1 MRPSRPSHVPQVGPG
16 GAGLASNG
24 AGSLGQ
30 GSTSTQIGDF
40 NERVVLSSL
49 RRLGPAAKAD
59 LARRIG
65 LTSNA
70 AGVIVRKL
78 EETGLVRTAGKR
90 YGGRGQ
96 PATVL
101 ELNPEGAYAVGVRID
116 RDMIETVLVDLAGT
130 VIERVVIDGLPMPE
144 DAIAALA
151 SHVRG
156 FRRRLGPKSSAR
168 LSGLG
173 VAMPYNLG
181 SWLGNLDLPDA
192 VFRRW
197 DAFDLQPALTQATGL
212 AVVVENDGS
221 AAAVGELLHGHGRE
235 LDDFLYLFIGPA
247 VGGGVV
253 LGGNYLRGRNANAGD
268 MAVVPVGPSRLA
280 SAPPGDGRAQPLIA
294 RASLAVLARHL
305 RHNGVRVRSTLDLDD
320 AIDAAPKAFAEWIDD
335 AADAMAWPILTGA
348 HILDVQHVIVAG
360 DLPHEHLEP
369 LVARLAE
376 RCAACVAESRQAPE
390 IRVGAVGRDAGAVG
404 AASLPV
410 HVSYSPMRELLTGDT
425 PDAFMEVLS

>member
-1 MRPSRPSHVPQVGPG
+1 VRPSRSSQAQQKGPG

-30 GSTSTQIGDF
+30 GSTSAQIGDF

-49 RRLGPAAKAD
+49 RRLGPASKAE

-78 EETGLVRTAGKR
+78 EEGGLVRSVGKR

-116 RDMIETVLVDLAGT
+116 RDMIETVLVDVTGAVLD
-130 VIERVVIDGLPMPE
+130 RVVIDGLPPPQ
-144 DAIAALA
+144 DAVAALA
-151 SHVRG
+151 SHVRA
-156 FRRRLGPKSSAR
+156 FRRHLGPDAAGR

-181 SWLGNLDLPDA
+181 SWLDNLDLPDA
-192 VFRRW
+192 VLRRW
-197 DAFDLQPALTQATGL
+197 DGFDLQAELAAATHL

-247 VGGGVV
+247 IGGGVV
-253 LGGNYLRGRNANAGD
+253 LGGNYLRGRHANAGD
-268 MAVVPVGPSRLA
+268 FAVVPVAPSQLA
-280 SAPPGDGRAQPLIA
+280 SAPPADGRAQPLIA

-305 RHNGVRVRSTLDLDD
+305 RHAGGRVRSTLDLDG
-320 AIDAAPKAFAEWIDD
+320 AIEAAPRAYAEWLDD
-335 AADAMAWPILTGA
+335 AADALAWPVLTGA
-348 HILDVQHVIVAG
+348 HILDVAHVIVAG
-360 DLPHEHLEP
+360 DLPREHLEP
-369 LVARLAE
+369 LVARLSE
-376 RCAACVAESRQAPE
+376 RCAASVAESRRPPE

-410 HVSYSPMRELLTGDT
+410 HVSYSPMRELLTGDA
-425 PDAFMEVLS
+425 PDAFLEVLS